1 MREGWEWDPLSGERE
16 PLRENLQRAVDEG
29 RVGYDDSGNLVILEQ
44 EVATVHPIV
53 PDEGLGG
60 RIL

>member
-29 RVGYDDSGNLVILEQ
+29 RVGYDDRGNLVILEQ

-53 PDEGLGG
+53 PDGGLGG